1 MNLFAG
7 ITAVFLVVISILF
20 FRGKGLFLLGNW
32 NALTAEEKKKYDV
45 KKVRRCAG
53 LCVLLAGAATLYL
66 AFDVLAYLAAYAA
79 FIALLILLFLVYV
92 HTKCFIKD

>member
-1 MNLFAG
+1 M
-7 ITAVFLVVISILF
+7 
-20 FRGKGLFLLGNW
+20 
-32 NALTAEEKKKYDV
+32 TAEEKKKYDV